1 MEIKERFI
9 GKKLTLQGKTKCLTW
24 LTEPQSHEKLKRVDI
39 CKLFLQG
46 EMVSLA
52 NYSDVKEALKELGT
66 YKNRTLMGKT
76 FRLDGRV
83 VSIQNDELTFEL
95 PNQSSGQAKI
105 KMKLPPGTLN
115 KTVDGYLPKPLC
127 AFFQVGYD
135 DLKLLDDCYGTKV
148 EGRLCLSE
156 EITAKSSESNKVIC
170 PPGRK
175 GPLCLNYNDPCKAP
189 NPCQHYGECI
199 STDKEKITCVCISR
213 RYTGDRCEKVVS
225 LCKGYNCG
233 TGKCVEV
240 RKNRHLQP
248 KCNCETGMTGASCDQ
263 KVDFCKGVYCEFN
276 GTCTSGAS
284 DYACQCTEGHGG
296 KNCDTVIPSTG
307 SRSKIIIIAAA
318 ASGAVLLFL
327 FACGGLFLLY
337 HRKKT
342 KRRKPDL
349 SGLAMSSTMESSIA
363 GRSVLDS
370 DMKSSAMRST
380 VASTYSLRSKR
391 AEL

>member
-1 MEIKERFI
+1 MPAIA
-9 GKKLTLQGKTKCLTW
+9 
-24 LTEPQSHEKLKRVDI
+24 TEPELQMYAKLLHTAGQMVKSIMKRDVQSGVIAGDLPYFCVRNAIAALVFTMREHKVKRPLIICTTGNVMSITLKN
-39 CKLFLQG
+39 CNQG

-83 VSIQNDELTFEL
+83 IHR
-95 PNQSSGQAKI
+95 GQ
-105 KMKLPPGTLN
+105 
-115 KTVDGYLPKPLC
+115 V
-127 AFFQVGYD
+127 
-135 DLKLLDDCYGTKV
+135 
-148 EGRLCLSE
+148 
-156 EITAKSSESNKVIC
+156 
-170 PPGRK
+170 RK
-175 GPLCLNYNDPCKAP
+175 
-189 NPCQHYGECI
+189 
-199 STDKEKITCVCISR
+199 
-213 RYTGDRCEKVVS
+213 S

-263 KVDFCKGVYCEFN
+263 SVYCEFN

-349 SGLAMSSTMESSIA
+349 SGLAVNESHFYHSNKLLLKMSSTMESSIA